1 MITSRTLPALER
13 VLRTSQDSVD
23 RYNELL
29 AGGAATREYMI
40 DEIALLVEGEGELRQ
55 LWTALTAL
63 GWEQFNQA
71 RDDVKTAPIPSRY
84 SVQYTFFQHVDRPW
98 RLEVMQLLSG
108 YSPLHGAI
116 AKPIGGTPCVPVHA
130 SFKVA
135 AEEFYAYAREDLDG
149 MGLFEAQRCDSTYG
163 RFSYW
168 TRLDQ
173 SDAVPYLK
181 PRVNLRDADL

>member
-1 MITSRTLPALER
+1 MITNRALQI
-13 VLRTSQDSVD
+13 LDYDLKIAQASVD

-29 AGGAATREYMI
+29 ARGSCTREYMI

-55 LWTALTAL
+55 LQTGLTAL
-63 GWEQFNQA
+63 GWVKFNEV
-71 RDDVKTAPIPSRY
+71 RDRVSTSPILSKY
-84 SVQYTFFQHVDRPW
+84 EVQYTFFNHVDKPW
-98 RLEVMQLLSG
+98 RLEVMKMMSG
-108 YSPLHGAI
+108 YSPLHGALP
-116 AKPIGGTPCVPVHA
+116 KPKGSQSCVPVHA

-149 MGLFEAQRCDSTYG
+149 MEMFEAQRCDSAYG

-168 TRLDQ
+168 TRFDQ

-181 PRVNLRDADL
+181 PRVNLRDSTL